1 MRHPTPDV
9 WPVVRCVGGVESLAC
24 AGMTKAGHPLGS
36 RDADSGVDRCRRAVA
51 CPRRRSGATPGCAQ
65 AESLILTPRSAG
77 RSAPPSGR
85 PAPLNRDS
93 SAFQA
98 RTRTN
103 STGSSAR
110 SASSLSASRPG
121 STASRITARS
131 RAKPS
136 RPMLASQVASRAPL
150 SSITFV
156 TLTSGS
162 SARHQEVARDRWS
175 ASSSCRASHEPID
188 ASPADPSSST
198 PETAAFRNSVNRPSI
213 ALGVNTRTI
222 FPVADTPERDDDR
235 TQTAPHMRATRF
247 TTDHPQCRFSDDLS
261 SGTCF
266 RLARRQ
272 EAVDHHFSLFCRFSG
287 TAAACGVPASDGF
300 G

>member
-1 MRHPTPDV
+1 MRRPTPDV

-65 AESLILTPRSAG
+65 AESLILTSRSAG
-77 RSAPPSGR
+77 RFAPPRGR

-136 RPMLASQVASRAPL
+136 RPMHASQVASRAPL

-162 SARHQEVARDRWS
+162 SARHQEVAGRCERPRRCGRQSPGWPSGCNPRWRGRQRRRDSNLFAIRQVNLKLDV
-175 ASSSCRASHEPID
+175 CQHERA
-188 ASPADPSSST
+188 
-198 PETAAFRNSVNRPSI
+198 
-213 ALGVNTRTI
+213 GV
-222 FPVADTPERDDDR
+222 
-235 TQTAPHMRATRF
+235 M
-247 TTDHPQCRFSDDLS
+247 
-261 SGTCF
+261 
-266 RLARRQ
+266 
-272 EAVDHHFSLFCRFSG
+272 
-287 TAAACGVPASDGF
+287 AAAIQELAAIERG
-300 G
+300 